1 MCCAATSDSANWR
14 AGPRIGPAKDI
25 FLLTLVLD
33 SQREC
38 LLHLALMKQQKLA
51 PTLGGYLKDA
61 RELKGLSLR
70 DVEDATGISNGYLSQ
85 LEGDKIGRPSPV
97 WLHKLSE
104 LYGVAYERLMN
115 LAGYPV
121 PNAGDTSSYSG
132 LPPRIGSITKREED
146 AVAEYLEF
154 LRTKRKPGSRR

>member
-1 MCCAATSDSANWR
+1 M
-14 AGPRIGPAKDI
+14 
-25 FLLTLVLD
+25 LVLD
-33 SQREC
+33 VQREC
-38 LLHLALMKQQKLA
+38 LLHLALMKAQKRTA
-51 PTLGGYLKDA
+51 TLGKYLKDA

-70 DVEDATGISNGYLSQ
+70 DVEYHTGISNAYLSQ
-85 LEGDKIGRPSPV
+85 LEGDKIKRPSPV

-121 PNAGDTSSYSG
+121 PNAADTSSYSG
-132 LPPRIGSITKREED
+132 LAARIGSITKREEN

-154 LRTKRKPGSRR
+154 LRAKKKPGSRR

>member
-1 MCCAATSDSANWR
+1 
-14 AGPRIGPAKDI
+14 
-25 FLLTLVLD
+25 
-33 SQREC
+33 
-38 LLHLALMKQQKLA
+38 MKTQKRT
-51 PTLGGYLKDA
+51 PTLGKYLKDA

-70 DVEDATGISNGYLSQ
+70 DVENHTGISNAYLSQ
-85 LEGDKIGRPSPV
+85 LEGDKIKRPSPV

-121 PNAGDTSSYSG
+121 PNATDTSSYSG
-132 LPPRIGSITKREED
+132 LAARIGSITKREED

-154 LRTKRKPGSRR
+154 LRAKKKPGSRR